1 VFVTFFTSDLKPSTQ
16 SVKVANKAQSVL
28 RMIKRNFPNI
38 DKDDFNILSK
48 TYVRPHLEFQNVRE
62 TALGILCSSM
72 ESSMVKD
79 IEILEKVQPF
89 AEGQPNGSGV

>member
-1 VFVTFFTSDLKPSTQ
+1 
-16 SVKVANKAQSVL
+16 
-28 RMIKRNFPNI
+28 MIKRNFPNI
-38 DKDDFNILSK
+38 DKDDFNILYK

-89 AEGQPNGSGV
+89 AEGQPNGSRV